1 MRLLLDTHIL
11 LWIMQGA
18 PQLPRAVRQLV
29 ESAQEV
35 HVSSVS
41 MWEAS
46 IKVRLGKLKVDLD
59 RLEDALLDTSFL
71 ALPVTWAHARALRQ
85 LPLLHR
91 DPFDRMLVAQA
102 ISEPMHLITHDAA
115 LARYSPLVTVV

>member
-18 PQLPRAVRQLV
+18 AELPREARRLV
-29 ESAQEV
+29 EAAQEV

-41 MWEAS
+41 LWEAS
-46 IKVRLGKLKVDLD
+46 IKVRLGKLRVDMD
-59 RLEDALLDTSFL
+59 RLDA
-71 ALPVTWAHARALRQ
+71 ALRQTPFVPLHVTWAHATALRQ
-85 LPLLHR
+85 LPPLHG

-102 ISEPMHLITHDAA
+102 MSEPMHLITHDAA